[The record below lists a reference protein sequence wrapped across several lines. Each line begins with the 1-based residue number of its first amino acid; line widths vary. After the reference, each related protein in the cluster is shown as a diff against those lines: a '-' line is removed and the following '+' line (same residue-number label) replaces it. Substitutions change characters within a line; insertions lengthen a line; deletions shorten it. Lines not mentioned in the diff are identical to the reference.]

1 MTAVRLV
8 FPPSIG
14 SVPLSDLL
22 QGATYHT
29 TTGLNPY
36 WIRYSEGMVLGGV
49 ASHSATTSADKY
61 LTRTGEARK

>member
-1 MTAVRLV
+1 M
-8 FPPSIG
+8 
-14 SVPLSDLL
+14 PLSDLL
-22 QGATYHT
+22 QGAATYHT